1 MSSLTNIP
9 INARSMNGLI
19 TISDGTAVIE
29 NGNITTTGDISVD
42 NLLCNTFSSQNILVN
57 YLQILRDSNPTVN
70 AALGFTVD
78 IGLLVQNMIFNDITR
93 LYQIWNDTATAAL
106 FQVDVS
112 NNFIDFAGTARFN
125 SFLPTSTLTPTTN
138 AQLITKLFADT
149 TYGQLAVANTWTQ
162 TNTFS
167 RGLIPRR
174 FAGDQTDFQI
184 SNNAMVNR
192 QAGSVNNIGIG
203 ISTLQG
209 DTVSSGYVYNT
220 GSANIALGHQ
230 ALQFL
235 DSGANNIAI
244 GYQALQNTGLSR
256 VNGVGVTATR
266 CIAIGNLSQRTS
278 IFASDNISIGHN
290 SFSNNVS
297 GNGNV
302 IIATNG
308 GGGLNGKSGCVIIG
322 RNSCPTASE
331 NSIISIGDG
340 AMGAAT
346 GSTLACIAIGESALN
361 KAQSSGS
368 IGIGYRS
375 LYNLTTGFD
384 CQAWGYQAGY
394 NAITASYSQFIG
406 RAADTTLSSV
416 VNSVCVGYGA
426 ITTENFEFV
435 IGGLGGGDYP
445 RLTLPNKTRL
455 ACNQSPTGA
464 TINLSFRSNENVQL
478 TDASTTTINLPSPNS
493 YNIGTKFYINRQVA
507 GVSININ
514 APSGQTIRI
523 NQVNGSSTTF
533 TPHIMNAGVN
543 NLTLLCIG
551 STAGGANWLVIPPSI
566 SQGTDSLYISS
577 SIGIPATHYSIP
589 FGGLTTSDYYP
600 MIMDN
605 ANLKFQPSTGTL
617 TTTKLNLTNKVN
629 IQNIQ
634 SFGSVANV
642 SLSFGTNENVM
653 ITSTTTTSITLPTP
667 IASNIGSTFNIYKTY
682 TGTSIITVIAPSTQH
697 ILADGIS
704 STTYNFGYNQTY
716 LVVSCIAD
724 TGVITWTARGNN
736 LFLARNDSST
746 ITGTYTFSTNPIFN
760 NNSIPTSAISG
771 YGTTQQIV
779 TNSSNVDYPVTFT
792 TLSTGGA
799 VNPVYGN
806 ANMTYNP
813 STSILS
819 VPHITMDNLI
829 MNQVYKPFE
838 SVLMLADA
846 TVLPSL
852 PSLFGFYFWAEAN
865 PAGAG
870 DTIITL
876 PQLQTYYDGCKITFR
891 RMTHQVA
898 PNAPR
903 QLIIKTPTATFGG
916 LNQLIKGR
924 DTTVTTTAG
933 NQLVLLTTAVSRL
946 GVFASL
952 VVRENVWYVVD

>member
-29 NGNITTTGDISVD
+29 DGNISTTGDLTVD
-42 NLLCNTFSSQNILVN
+42 NLLCATFSTQNMLVN
-57 YLQILRDSNPTVN
+57 YMQILRDSNATVN

-93 LYQIWNDTATAAL
+93 LYQIWNDTATATL
-106 FQVDVS
+106 LQVDVS
-112 NNFIDFAGTARFN
+112 NNFIDFGGTARFN
-125 SFLPTSTLTPTTN
+125 SFLPTSALTPTTN

-149 TYGQLAVANTWTQ
+149 TYGQLAVANSFTQ
-162 TNTFS
+162 TNTFQ
-167 RGLIPRR
+167 RGIVPRR

-203 ISTLQG
+203 LSTLHG
-209 DTVSSGYVYNT
+209 DAVSSGWVYNT
-220 GSANIALGHQ
+220 GSTNIALGHQ

-244 GYQALQNTGLSR
+244 GYQALQNTGLTR
-256 VNGVGVTATR
+256 VNGAGVTANR
-266 CIAIGNLSQRTS
+266 CIAIGNLSQKTS
-278 IFASDNISIGHN
+278 VFASDNITIGHN

-308 GGGLNGKSGCVIIG
+308 GGGLSGKNGCVIIG

-346 GSTLACIAIGESALN
+346 GSTLACIAIGETALY

-368 IGIGYRS
+368 IAIGYRA
-375 LYNLTTGFD
+375 LFNLTTGFD
-384 CQAWGYQAGY
+384 CQAWGYQAGQ
-394 NAITASYSQFIG
+394 NAITATYSQFIG
-406 RAADTTLSSV
+406 RAADTTLQSV
-416 VNSVCVGYGA
+416 VNSVCMGYGA

-435 IGGLGGGDYP
+435 VGGLGGGDYP
-445 RLTLPNKTRL
+445 RLTIPNKTRL

-478 TDASTTTINLPSPNS
+478 TDASTTTINLPTPNS

-523 NQVNGSSTTF
+523 NQVNGTSTTF
-533 TPHIMNAGVN
+533 TPYIMNAGVN

-551 STAGGANWLVIPPSI
+551 STAGGANWQVIPPAI
-566 SQGTDSLYISS
+566 SQGTDALYLSS
-577 SIGIPATHYSIP
+577 SIGIPSTYYSIP
-589 FGGLTTSDYYP
+589 FGGQTTSDYYP
-600 MIMDN
+600 MFMDN
-605 ANLKFQPSTGTL
+605 ADLNFQPSTGTL

-642 SLSFGTNENVM
+642 SLSFGTNENVL

-682 TGTSIITVIAPSTQH
+682 TGTNIITVIAPSTQH

-736 LFLARNDSST
+736 LFLARNDPST

-779 TNSSNVDYPVTFT
+779 TNSANVNYPVTFT
-792 TLSTGGA
+792 TLSTGGT

-806 ANMTYNP
+806 SNMTYNP
-813 STSILS
+813 STSILTTPNLVANNLFIGGTTIYSPYESKEINSNGNMS
-819 VPHITMDNLI
+819 VP
-829 MNQVYKPFE
+829 
-838 SVLMLADA
+838 LAG
-846 TVLPSL
+846 L
-852 PSLFGFYFWAEAN
+852 YFWAA
-865 PAGAG
+865 AGSNNINLPTMTG
-870 DTIITL
+870 DMVGARVVFCRTGTNVLTNLTINRSGTDVIY
-876 PQLQTYYDGCKITFR
+876 PSASG
-891 RMTHQVA
+891 
-898 PNAPR
+898 
-903 QLIIKTPTATFGG
+903 
-916 LNQLIKGR
+916 
-924 DTTVTTTAG
+924 TTSNTI
-933 NQLVLLTTAVSRL
+933 VLLTTSSPNIWRGEIMALSLGFWAVR
-946 GVFASL
+946 
-952 VVRENVWYVVD
+952 